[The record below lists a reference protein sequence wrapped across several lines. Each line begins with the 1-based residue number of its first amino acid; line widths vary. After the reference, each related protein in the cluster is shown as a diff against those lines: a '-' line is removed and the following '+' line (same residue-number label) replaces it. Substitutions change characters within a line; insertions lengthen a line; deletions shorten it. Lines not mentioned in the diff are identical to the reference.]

1 MNLLYRIFLH
11 CENGDCIPIIT
22 DESIHSIVDRYLDK
36 PLSFVN
42 TGLDDTPSVEYSVV
56 RSIEFLDSVP
66 VHLCGKDFRLV
77 RIYSLKDSYL
87 KKNNLL
93 SKFRVTLEET
103 RHLSVCTMKYK
114 EDAAYIP
121 GMFDPL

>member
-1 MNLLYRIFLH
+1 MYRIFLH
-11 CENGDCIPIIT
+11 CEDWIRIPCLMNGTIDQ
-22 DESIHSIVDRYLDK
+22 IVSNFLDK
-36 PLSFVN
+36 P
-42 TGLDDTPSVEYSVV
+42 YHYVV
-56 RSIEFLDSVP
+56 YNLNGESSDKTVICRSIEFLDSVI

-87 KKNNLL
+87 KKNDLL

-114 EDAAYIP
+114 EDAAYIH
-121 GMFDPL
+121 GMFDPN

>member
-1 MNLLYRIFLH
+1 MKSLYRIFLH
-11 CENGDCIPIIT
+11 CENGIRIPCQANTTI
-22 DESIHSIVDRYLDK
+22 DRIVSVHLDK
-36 PLSFVN
+36 PFHYTVYNLNGESSDK
-42 TGLDDTPSVEYSVV
+42 TAIC
-56 RSIEFLDSVP
+56 RSIEFLDSVH

-103 RHLSVCTMKYK
+103 RHFSVCTMKYK

-121 GMFDPL
+121 GMFDPN